1 MEGGRDVADA
11 GYTPGSPVS
20 SQYRDRR
27 SRLRAPD
34 FNSTAPRVQPNSS
47 WTRSLFQCLARQV
60 KPQPRLQRPV
70 HYRKRRQCPQRSRRL
85 SDVFEPPGNAEAHGK
100 PR

>member
-11 GYTPGSPVS
+11 GYTRARLLV
-20 SQYRDRR
+20 R
-27 SRLRAPD
+27 SIV
-34 FNSTAPRVQPNSS
+34 TAVAAYERQTLTQLPRVQPNSS

-85 SDVFEPPGNAEAHGK
+85 SDVFEPPGDAEAHGK